1 MSSLRIA
8 AEVMVGAVQDLEY
21 TVVAR
26 TSRTP
31 NILELLLSPAGE
43 RLSYQSGQYV
53 LIGDVDYTVPV
64 RSYSLA
70 NAPDP
75 SGRISVLVTEVPG
88 GETSTWLHRGLRV
101 GDCVLMSG
109 PYGTFVADPTADGP
123 VLCLAA
129 GSGLAPIRALAEDA
143 VRRAAAQ
150 RFTVLFSA
158 RTRAD
163 VMDLDRFASWQQQY
177 PGFRFV
183 RTLTGQAGDPP
194 LGRVPGLLPVLF
206 GDLRGHEVFVA
217 GSPGF
222 VADCARAARGLGVR
236 PGHLHTEEFFHEPR
250 PWSAPVVAQVHQ

>member
-1 MSSLRIA
+1 MPALQTTDEA
-8 AEVMVGAVQDLEY
+8 MAGPVEDLEY
-21 TVVAR
+21 TVLAR
-26 TSRTP
+26 TCHTP
-31 NILELLLSPAGE
+31 NIIELELVPAGG
-43 RLSYQSGQYV
+43 RLSYRPGQYV
-53 LIGDVDYTVPV
+53 LIGDPAHTVPV

-75 SGRISVLVTEVPG
+75 LGRISVLVTEVPG

-101 GDCVLMSG
+101 GDCVLVSG

-143 VRRAAAQ
+143 VHRAAAQ

-177 PGFRFV
+177 PGLRFV
-183 RTLTGQAGDPP
+183 RTLTEQAGDPP
-194 LGRVPGLLPVLF
+194 LGRLPGLLPALF

-217 GSPGF
+217 GPPGF

-250 PWSAPVVAQVHQ
+250 PWSAPVLAQVHQ

>member
-1 MSSLRIA
+1 MA
-8 AEVMVGAVQDLEY
+8 AVEDLEY
-21 TVVAR
+21 TVLAR

-31 NILELLLSPAGE
+31 NILELSLRPAGE

-53 LIGDVDYTVPV
+53 LIGDLDHTVPV

-75 SGRISVLVTEVPG
+75 SGQISVLVTEVPG
-88 GETSTWLHRGLRV
+88 GETSTWLHRGVRV
-101 GDCVLMSG
+101 GDCVLVSG
-109 PYGTFVADPTADGP
+109 PYGTFVAKPNSDSP

-143 VRRAAAQ
+143 VRRAAGP

-163 VMDLDRFASWQQQY
+163 VMDLDRFASWQQHY
-177 PGFRFV
+177 SGLRFV

-194 LGRVPGLLPVLF
+194 LGRLPGLLPALF
-206 GDLRGHEVFVA
+206 ADLCRHEVFVA
-217 GSPGF
+217 GPPGF
-222 VADCARAARGLGVR
+222 VADCARAARGLGAR
-236 PGHLHTEEFFHEPR
+236 PGHLHTEEFFHEPW
-250 PWSAPVVAQVHQ
+250 PWSAPVLAQAHQ

>member
-1 MSSLRIA
+1 MP
-8 AEVMVGAVQDLEY
+8 AEQTADESMAGTTEDLVY
-21 TVVAR
+21 TVLAR

-31 NILELLLSPAGE
+31 SIVELEFAPTDE
-43 RLSYQSGQYV
+43 RLSYQPGQYV
-53 LIGDVDYTVPV
+53 LIGDLDYTVPV

-88 GETSTWLHRGLRV
+88 GETSTWLRRLRV
-101 GDCVLMSG
+101 GDCVLVSG
-109 PYGTFVADPTADGP
+109 PYGTFVVNPTVDAP

-143 VRRAAAQ
+143 VRRAGAK

-158 RTRAD
+158 RTQAD
-163 VMDLDRFASWQQQY
+163 VMNLDRFASWQQQY
-177 PGFRFV
+177 AGFRFV
-183 RTLTGQAGDPP
+183 RTLTGQAGEPP
-194 LGRVPGLLPVLF
+194 LGRLPGLLPALI

-217 GSPGF
+217 GPPGF
-222 VADCARAARGLGVR
+222 VADCAQAARGLGAR

-250 PWSAPVVAQVHQ
+250 PWSAPVPAQVHQ